1 MRDVPMQRA
10 QWTVHLRTSFTSM
23 SQHFA
28 AMRSLPNKFLSAEIV
43 MIFSSTHLIWF
54 VFAREANVFKFN
66 FYILLQKDTSS
77 LSILCLLN
85 FFASSFPALKQS
97 TSCSAASCSITRPVA
112 MFRNGTESSLDP
124 SLKSKGFD
132 MVLVMVLISRWTS
145 LSSLF
150 TLWEPVALWVPIL
163 SESSRSQSRL
173 VAAVSAAHLWLINH
187 LSSAEAFCVKPTM
200 PPLVLLSRLIVC
212 SKAMSAQTWLKGWPD
227 LLTGWLPFRNSL

>member
-1 MRDVPMQRA
+1 MCQCKGHGG
-10 QWTVHLRTSFTSM
+10 QFI
-23 SQHFA
+23 SQDLFHTNA
-28 AMRSLPNKFLSAEIV
+28 TTLCSNEKSSKQIPISWNSDDLLVCALDL
-43 MIFSSTHLIWF
+43 IF
-54 VFAREANVFKFN
+54 FAREAIVFKFN
-66 FYILLQKDTSS
+66 FDILLQKDTSS

-200 PPLVLLSRLIVC
+200 PPLVLLPILMVC
-212 SKAMSAQTWLKGWPD
+212 SKAMSVQTWLKGWPD